1 MESYSLDSNNWVGI
15 LLRLGLALTMSGAI
29 GWNRQRRHK
38 PAGLR
43 THMLISI
50 GAALFV
56 LIPLHSS
63 VHSGD
68 AASRAIQGVATGVG
82 FLGAGEIL
90 HLSRSNS
97 SNPKVTGLTSA
108 ASTWV
113 TAALGIA
120 SGWGWW
126 QLAVSGTV
134 MTLMTL
140 GFIKMLEESSFVRLD
155 NGDD

>member
-1 MESYSLDSNNWVGI
+1 
-15 LLRLGLALTMSGAI
+15 
-29 GWNRQRRHK
+29 
-38 PAGLR
+38 
-43 THMLISI
+43 MLISI

-97 SNPKVTGLTSA
+97 SNSKVTGLTSA
-108 ASTWV
+108 AATWV

-120 SGWGWW
+120 SGCGWW

-134 MTLMTL
+134 MTLITL
-140 GFIKMLEESSFVRLD
+140 GFIQMLEESPFVRLD
-155 NGDD
+155 DGDD